1 MPVAE
6 EPGPRRIGPVAL
18 ALWAACGFLAAVAVS
33 AATEL
38 YFAHERNLEA
48 MERFGQQTVDGL
60 AVLAAES
67 MLRRDRIRLGLLA
80 THLIEREKLRSV
92 AIYASDGAPL
102 VVEGSP
108 RTDAPAYTQHAAIE
122 DTAAGRVRITLDAE
136 RFRAPAETLLARSAG
151 FLAAGLLLVVGGAY
165 FFAAPRR
172 RDRVANSPSASA
184 ADDAD
189 QAEGG
194 GEFVVVASVFPRRAA
209 ETESGA
215 EAVAGAVSIA
225 ERVANLYAGEAVPWR
240 EAGVALKF
248 RGTPSEDR
256 AFDVVCA
263 ALLLGRLLSEPQD
276 GARTAFRMGLDLAAD
291 EAPRVEAVAVMASLA
306 PDWGLVV
313 GRAAYAAVADA
324 ERLSLATLDDPA
336 YEALAGDAVPQG
348 VVTGTDAEH
357 EALIAHQADLV
368 RHGSQAVARSS
379 TL

>member
-92 AIYASDGAPL
+92 EIYASDGAPL

-165 FFAAPRR
+165 FYARPRP
-172 RDRVANSPSASA
+172 RDHFASA

-189 QAEGG
+189 EAEGG

-215 EAVAGAVSIA
+215 EAVARAVSIA

-276 GARTAFRMGLDLAAD
+276 GALHGVSDGSRTSQRTK
-291 EAPRVEAVAVMASLA
+291 RHASK
-306 PDWGLVV
+306 
-313 GRAAYAAVADA
+313 
-324 ERLSLATLDDPA
+324 RLP
-336 YEALAGDAVPQG
+336 
-348 VVTGTDAEH
+348 
-357 EALIAHQADLV
+357 
-368 RHGSQAVARSS
+368 
-379 TL
+379 